1 MEIVTGGWEIEA
13 LQCILPGA
21 GAFVLVP
28 RFSLPVSGGLS
39 IVVNLMIYGL
49 VDARTDQAG

>member
-28 RFSLPVSGGLS
+28 RFSLPVSGGLWT
-39 IVVNLMIYGL
+39 VHCC
-49 VDARTDQAG
+49 